1 MPNYYQLTIKLKEV
15 TRKINIVSKD
25 ENFSKSRI
33 ERELFKKNKIEDY
46 KIVKV
51 EVLKE
56 NIGLFR

>member
-1 MPNYYQLTIKLKEV
+1 MSNYYQLTIKLKEV

-33 ERELFKKNKIEDY
+33 ERELFKKNKNEDY

-56 NIGLFR
+56 NIGLI

>member
-1 MPNYYQLTIKLKEV
+1 MSNYYQLTIKLKEV

-33 ERELFKKNKIEDY
+33 ERELFKKNKTEDY

-56 NIGLFR
+56 NIGLI

>member
-1 MPNYYQLTIKLKEV
+1 MSNYYQLTIKLKEV
-15 TRKINIVSKD
+15 TKKIKIVSKD

-33 ERELFKKNKIEDY
+33 ERELFKKNKTEDY

>member
-15 TRKINIVSKD
+15 TRKIKIVSKD

-33 ERELFKKNKIEDY
+33 ERELFRKNKTEDY

-56 NIGLFR
+56 NIGLNN